1 MRSDRVAQLSYQ
13 TLPADFIGMPIP
25 TGALDLEEYVLAMQL
40 IDDFRA
46 SGVPPEAVPA
56 EYVPP
61 SKK

>member
-1 MRSDRVAQLSYQ
+1 
-13 TLPADFIGMPIP
+13 MPISA
-25 TGALDLEEYVLAMQL
+25 GALDLEEYVLAMQL